1 MIAEKVK
8 IHSWVGDG
16 CSVPYQKRNNPPSV
30 IVVESK
36 KATLGVIF
44 FICCLSPFLFPV

>member
-1 MIAEKVK
+1 MAEKVS

-30 IVVESK
+30 IVVDSK
-36 KATLGVIF
+36 KAALGVIF
-44 FICCLSPFLFPV
+44 FICYRCPFLFPV